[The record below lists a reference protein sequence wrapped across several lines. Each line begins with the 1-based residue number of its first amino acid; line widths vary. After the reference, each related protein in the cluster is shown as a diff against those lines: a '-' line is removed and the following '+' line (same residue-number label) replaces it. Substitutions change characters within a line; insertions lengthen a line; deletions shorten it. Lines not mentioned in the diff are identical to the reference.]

1 MPKFETIEDI
11 REFFKNASPEDVK
24 TLNRQLGRRLFK
36 KLLLAAGIGLAV
48 GGALI
53 LAAKAIEKNES
64 ENLDNV
70 VYDTTPDI

>member
-11 REFFKNASPEDVK
+11 REFFNNASPEDIK
-24 TLNRQLGRRLFK
+24 QINRTLGRKLVK
-36 KLLLAAGIGLAV
+36 KLIIALAAGAAV
-48 GGALI
+48 GAALI
-53 LAAKAIEKNES
+53 LVGKAIEKRES